1 MKVWIKR
8 WFFNKIRME
17 NGNLHLF
24 NNGSD
29 VVKETEKAYMLAV
42 AFDSLDGEYDGFKNI
57 WVPKSCTLTEAEA
70 KAEDEET
77 EAKFKAAC
85 DAYNDLVDFAKK
97 SGIKGVRVGM
107 KAATIRSK
115 LAAAGI
121 QY

>member
-57 WVPKSCTLTEAEA
+57 WVPKSCTLTESEA
-70 KAEDEET
+70 KAEDEEAD
-77 EAKFKAAC
+77 AKFKAAC